1 MSAFSAVDPTPSA
14 GPRRPVILV
23 VDDSRFVRVTL
34 VRGLSGA
41 YTVQQAESGERA
53 WELLLLDASIEAV
66 LSDLSM
72 PGVDGFELLRR
83 VRESMLPRLRGL
95 PFAVLSGAD
104 DPAQR
109 GRAVELGADRFV
121 VKGAGF
127 EALFAWLADRFTAA
141 PADAVPALQAA
152 PILSDLAPPGDVSM
166 VIVPTQV
173 QIVPTRIVPSVLV
186 PPAVAPT
193 VPAPPEAAPSE
204 TLQPETLQPETLQ
217 LETLQLETSPLE
229 TAPLETA
236 PPETAPTETAPTES
250 AAAAQAEQPADAVNA
265 APEPAIPALA
275 IPAPATPALVSDPLL
290 RWYQAA
296 PGRPAPSADA
306 PAVLVRLHAAGLLDL
321 PARLRRGVRSADA
334 LHVDDCDT
342 AWLCVNA
349 SAALSVRLALRFGLL
364 AAGRQAHATG
374 ARVEVSIQVV
384 DPARPDDALAM
395 LRASAP
401 RRADLA
407 GLSLRYGAGP
417 GETAWEC
424 QLPWAAA
431 RLLIS

>member
-1 MSAFSAVDPTPSA
+1 MSASSAVDPTPSA

-41 YTVQQAESGERA
+41 YAVQQAESGERA

-72 PGVDGFELLRR
+72 PGIDGFELLRR

-127 EALFAWLADRFTAA
+127 EALFAWLADRFAAA
-141 PADAVPALQAA
+141 PAAAVPALQAA
-152 PILSDLAPPGDVSM
+152 PIRSDLAPPGDVSM
-166 VIVPTQV
+166 VIVPAQA
-173 QIVPTRIVPSVLV
+173 QIVPTRIVPNALV
-186 PPAVAPT
+186 PPAVAPIEL
-193 VPAPPEAAPSE
+193 APSEAAPADIVPTE
-204 TLQPETLQPETLQ
+204 AVAPEIV
-217 LETLQLETSPLE
+217 
-229 TAPLETA
+229 
-236 PPETAPTETAPTES
+236 PPEVAPTET
-250 AAAAQAEQPADAVNA
+250 AAAAQAEQPANAVNA
-265 APEPAIPALA
+265 APEPAIPAPA
-275 IPAPATPALVSDPLL
+275 IPALVSDPLL
-290 RWYQAA
+290 RWYQSA

-306 PAVLVRLHAAGLLDL
+306 PAVLVRLHAEGLVDL

-334 LHVDDCDT
+334 LHVDGCDT

-364 AAGRQAHATG
+364 AAGRQALATG
-374 ARVEVSIQVV
+374 ARVDVSIQVL

-401 RRADLA
+401 CHADLA

-424 QLPWAAA
+424 QLPWAAV